1 MRTLDPK
8 KHEELLRKK
17 RDVATVKRGLR
28 ELYDSYP
35 DAFEL
40 VARQMMLGNWRELLP
55 PIVKG
60 RDGKVIKVTEESLLL
75 LLVDYRSR
83 PKGMSR
89 SQFVKIMRMDV
100 GGDYF
105 QNTWRGETL
114 LHYLNKAERLAKQSR
129 SFAHFVDIALRRRGV
144 KAP

>member
-55 PIVKG
+55 PIVNGEMARSLRSPRRVSCYSWSIIG
-60 RDGKVIKVTEESLLL
+60 RAQ
-75 LLVDYRSR
+75 R
-83 PKGMSR
+83 
-89 SQFVKIMRMDV
+89 
-100 GGDYF
+100 
-105 QNTWRGETL
+105 
-114 LHYLNKAERLAKQSR
+114 A
-129 SFAHFVDIALRRRGV
+129 
-144 KAP
+144 